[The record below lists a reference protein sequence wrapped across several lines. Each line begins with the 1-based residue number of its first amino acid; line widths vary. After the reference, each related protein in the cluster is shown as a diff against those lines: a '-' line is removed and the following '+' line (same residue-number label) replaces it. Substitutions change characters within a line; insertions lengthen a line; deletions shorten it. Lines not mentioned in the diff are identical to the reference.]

1 MKSFRIAEIGV
12 VVLASAVLCYGQHGR
27 GGSPA
32 GGHMGDPPSG
42 VGSGTRN
49 SGNTS
54 GHGSEAGTTQSQKPS
69 PQQLLDQN
77 TKLTSNLQKLLP
89 AGTTPQ
95 QACQGFKNL
104 GQCVAAIHVSH
115 NLGIPFSDLAGK
127 LTGSNP
133 ESLGKAIHDLKP
145 DANAGAEAKTA
156 EKQAK
161 ADMNDSAS

>member
-1 MKSFRIAEIGV
+1 MKSFRIAKIGV
-12 VVLASAVLCYGQHGR
+12 LVVASAVLCYGQHGR
-27 GGSPA
+27 GGSAA
-32 GGHMGDPPSG
+32 GSHMGGPPSG
-42 VGSGTRN
+42 VGSASGN

-54 GHGSEAGTTQSQKPS
+54 GHGSEAGATQSQKPS

-127 LTGSNP
+127 MTGSNP
-133 ESLGKAIHDLKP
+133 ESLGKTIHDLKP
-145 DANAGAEAKTA
+145 DANASAETKKA

-161 ADMNDSAS
+161 TDMNDSAS